1 VDANERVM
9 VMMNSPPATNL
20 GDSWSKVHEDAAHA
34 MLKAAEACAWKD
46 QDIHH
51 RRGSYRAMSIGPS
64 FGGGQE
70 VWLHHLIKVLLTLD
84 SILKIS

>member
-1 VDANERVM
+1 MDASDRVM

-20 GDSWSKVHEDAAHA
+20 GDSWSMVHEDAACA
-34 MLKAAEACAWKD
+34 MLKAAEACVWKA
-46 QDIHH
+46 QDVHH

-70 VWLHHLIKVLLTLD
+70 VRLHCLIKVLLTH
-84 SILKIS
+84 